1 MTLAWRLYRRR
12 WPRLA
17 FLAACLG
24 LGSALICGVSALL
37 EAVQGEASRRAREL
51 LSADVEVSASKPFT
65 APELPGAR
73 SLSVVGLASMLQA
86 KDASFL
92 VSVKAV
98 PESYPFYGTIETEPP
113 GARGVLLDETAA
125 LQRGLKPG
133 DTVRLGRRAL
143 KLAGLIKK
151 EPDRLFSALGL
162 APRLLVPLEA
172 LEGTGLLGFGSRVKH
187 RKLYALDDSSPEKAK
202 AAREVL
208 EKALDD
214 PALEVTAYPDA
225 DASVRETFERAAIFF
240 MLVSLV
246 GLLLGVIGMASNAAL
261 FLDAQV
267 PVIGLLRCLG
277 VTARQAALMHL
288 GLVAAVGAAGGAVGA
303 AAGWAL
309 ARAGLSYARD
319 WLGFALEV
327 VPGWSWT
334 VAAESAGLCALASVA
349 ALAPR
354 LLALSRIPPGGLK
367 RPEASKTAAWG
378 VAALAAAALF
388 FYAWRKTQ
396 SQDLARLFVLSL
408 GGASAAVALL
418 CRGVLAA
425 AERAAGASGG
435 AWRLGLLELSR
446 RPARSSVF
454 LFLLSL
460 GFGLLGGLRLVQ
472 ASLGRQ
478 LSAAERS
485 ASPNLFLV
493 DVQPS
498 QAEGVRELI
507 GPTLELSPL
516 IRARLAVVKGKPAE
530 EVATEKSLEGRQRQR
545 FLTREY
551 NLTYSDALG
560 AGQSLLE
567 GVFPGEGLSLERS
580 FAQRLQLKLGDRLSF
595 DVQGRVIEA
604 PVTSIRA
611 VDWMAMRPNFFV
623 VLPPA
628 LLKGAPQILIG
639 SFTAREP
646 ERYKRL
652 HTELARRWPNI
663 SVIDAG
669 QALERV
675 QGLMRTLIRGLSALA
690 WSCVALGLLV
700 LGGTVLQ
707 SRAER
712 AAHAGLLTALGAGRG
727 LLRRAAAVEFGM
739 LGGAS
744 AVMALLVSVGLAWAV
759 TRRMRVDLVF
769 DPATLVLLGAGA
781 FLPLIV
787 GMLSDVS
794 KPEPLLREDGR

>member
-1 MTLAWRLYRRR
+1 MLL
-12 WPRLA
+12 
-17 FLAACLG
+17 
-24 LGSALICGVSALL
+24 SAV
-37 EAVQGEASRRAREL
+37 EGEASRRAREL
-51 LSADVEVSASKPFT
+51 LSADVEISASKPFT

-73 SLSVVGLASMLQA
+73 SLSVIGLASMLQA
-86 KDASFL
+86 KDVSFL

-98 PESYPFYGTIETEPP
+98 PEAYPFYGSIETEPP
-113 GARGVLLDETAA
+113 GAKGVLLDESAA
-125 LQRGLKPG
+125 LQRGLKAG
-133 DTVRLGRRAL
+133 DSVRLGRRTL
-143 KLAGLIKK
+143 VLAGLIKK

-172 LEGTGLLGFGSRVKH
+172 LEGTGLLGFGSRISY
-187 RKLYALDDSSPEKAK
+187 RKLYALPDSSPERAK
-202 AAREVL
+202 AARESL
-208 EKALDD
+208 ENSLED
-214 PALEVTAYPDA
+214 PALQVTAYPDA
-225 DASVRETFERAAIFF
+225 DASVRETFERAALFF

-277 VTARQAALMHL
+277 VTARQVALTHFALLAAI
-288 GLVAAVGAAGGAVGA
+288 GAAGGALGA
-303 AAGWAL
+303 AAGWVL
-309 ARAGLSYARD
+309 ARAGLGYARG

-334 VAAESAGLCALASVA
+334 VAAESAALCALASAA
-349 ALAPR
+349 ALGPR
-354 LLALSRIPPGGLK
+354 LLALSQVPPAGLK
-367 RPEASKTAAWG
+367 RPATSRAAGWT
-378 VAALAAAALF
+378 VAALGAAAIFA
-388 FYAWRKTQ
+388 YAWKKTQ
-396 SQDLARLFVLSL
+396 SPDLARLFVLSL
-408 GGASAAVALL
+408 GGASAAAALL
-418 CRGVLAA
+418 GRGVLAL
-425 AERAAGASGG
+425 AERAAMRSRGAL
-435 AWRLGLLELSR
+435 RLGLLELSR
-446 RPARSSVF
+446 RPARTSVF
-454 LFLLSL
+454 LFLLTL

-472 ASLGRQ
+472 ASLSRQ

-498 QAEGVRELI
+498 QAEGVRALI
-507 GPTLELSPL
+507 GPTLEMSPL
-516 IRARLAVVKGKPAE
+516 IRARLATVKGKPAE

-551 NLTYSDALG
+551 NLTYSGVLG

-567 GVFPGEGLSLERS
+567 GTFPAEGLSLERS
-580 FAQRLQLKLGDRLSF
+580 FAERLKLKLGDRLAF
-595 DVQGRVIEA
+595 DVQGRIIEA

-623 VLPPA
+623 VLPPE

-646 ERYKRL
+646 ELYKRL
-652 HTELARRWPNI
+652 HVELARRWPNI

-712 AAHAGLLTALGAGRG
+712 AAQAGLLTALGAGRG
-727 LLRRAAAVEFGM
+727 LLRRAAAVEFGA
-739 LGGAS
+739 LGAAS
-744 AVMALLVSVGLAWAV
+744 ALMALLVSIGLAWAV
-759 TRRMRVDLVF
+759 THRMRVELILDLG
-769 DPATLVLLGAGA
+769 ALILLGGGA
-781 FLPLIV
+781 FLPLLV
-787 GMLSDVS
+787 GLASDVS
-794 KPEPLLREDGR
+794 KPEPLLRD